1 LARLERSW
9 GGTGLGHFA
18 MASVHLALGD
28 RDAALQGLR
37 QVYKLHFAKVPHE
50 RQWTA
55 FEPLYTDPEFR
66 WIVREA
72 GF

>member
-1 LARLERSW
+1 
-9 GGTGLGHFA
+9 

-28 RDAALQGLR
+28 RDAALQELR

-50 RQWTA
+50 RQWSA
-55 FEPLYTDPEFR
+55 FEPLYTDAEFLR
-66 WIVREA
+66 IVREA